1 MLKYFNVIFGWILLR
16 IFWNNFKM
24 VVKVVEKI
32 CKKSIKKSKFKFFPT
47 YFYQIFKKLFFS
59 FFCTDWMSNPF
70 DRVVCGD
77 FSGKQATII

>member
-32 CKKSIKKSKFKFFPT
+32 CKKSIKKSKFNFFPHIFIKFLKI
-47 YFYQIFKKLFFS
+47 YFSHFFAQ
-59 FFCTDWMSNPF
+59 T
-70 DRVVCGD
+70 G
-77 FSGKQATII
+77 